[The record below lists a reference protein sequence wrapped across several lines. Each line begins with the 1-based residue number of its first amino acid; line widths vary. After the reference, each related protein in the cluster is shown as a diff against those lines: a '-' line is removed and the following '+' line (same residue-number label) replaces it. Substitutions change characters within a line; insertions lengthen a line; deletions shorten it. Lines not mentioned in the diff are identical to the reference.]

1 MPYSVAGQA
10 DHPPSRPHPRDAPRR
25 GELTAVLALALV
37 LAHLLLAQ
45 LTLVLTAAMWAVD
58 RVSRWRP
65 QWLAVP
71 AGAGLLWALAIGPA
85 RAAAGLSEGPRQVLG
100 YLGGIDRY
108 PGRLLH
114 LADAFDRLPRWLPGQ
129 FPLALIL
136 ASAEALAL
144 TWLQRRLDGG
154 PGGRGGP
161 SGRGGRAWR
170 SGLIVAARRRATTVT
185 LRSGGVV
192 SRDGCRVG
200 VDLAT
205 GRPAEISWAEAEG
218 GVLWSG
224 AGSAAELTERGFPL
238 AHAAIRR
245 RKPVIVVDLA
255 GSPWL
260 AGALAAACTDSGA
273 PFARFGPDGPGCYEP
288 MRGGDPARAAAL
300 VMSMIDWTGAT
311 DQQRR
316 SCAAYLTDA
325 LAVQA
330 AAPRDRRLPLL
341 DDLVRLLTP
350 DGLRERAAL
359 IPAYHPRREVLA
371 DRVGVSATLLQ
382 ADPAI
387 VAPAAAQLVALLG
400 SAFGPWLQSG
410 PPDGPRISLGQ
421 TVRDRGAVLFSLD
434 GRDRRD
440 GRDGRDGRAAPMVAG
455 LVVTDLS
462 GVCAEL
468 DAMSVH
474 GDGLAWIN
482 GCEVL
487 GQRALADLAGLVAQ
501 GRGAG
506 MGVVLATTSRA
517 AADGLAAAVNVV
529 VGAAEPPQGPD
540 GFALWARRPSE
551 RMLPR
556 CRPVPAAPGTG
567 RTPGQTP

>member
-1 MPYSVAGQA
+1 MPYSVAGQD
-10 DHPPSRPHPRDAPRR
+10 DHPPSRPRPRDAPRR
-25 GELTAVLALALV
+25 GELTAVLAVALV

-58 RVSRWRP
+58 RLSRWRP
-65 QWLAVP
+65 QWLAAP
-71 AGAGLLWALAIGPA
+71 ACAGLLWVLAIGPA
-85 RAAAGLSEGPRQVLG
+85 RAAAGLGDGPRQVLG

-114 LADAFDRLPRWLPGQ
+114 LADAFDGAGRWLPRQ

-136 ASAEALAL
+136 ASAEALVLA
-144 TWLQRRLDGG
+144 WLQRRLDGG
-154 PGGRGGP
+154 
-161 SGRGGRAWR
+161 RAWR
-170 SGLIVAARRRATTVT
+170 GGLIVAARRRATTLT

-200 VDLAT
+200 LDLAT

-218 GVLWSG
+218 GVLWCG
-224 AGSAAELTERGFPL
+224 AGSAVELTESGFPL

-245 RKPVIVVDLA
+245 RKPVIVIDLA

-260 AGALAAACTDSGA
+260 AGAMAEACARAGA
-273 PFARFGPDGPGCYEP
+273 PFASFGPDGPGCYEP
-288 MRGGDPARAAAL
+288 MRGGDPARASAL
-300 VMSMIDWTGAT
+300 VMSMIDWTDGT

-371 DRVGVSATLLQ
+371 DRVGVSTALLQ

-387 VAPAAAQLVALLG
+387 AAAPAAQLAALLG
-400 SAFGPWLQSG
+400 SALGPWLRPG
-410 PPDGPRISLGQ
+410 PPDGPRVSLGQ
-421 TVRDRGAVLFSLD
+421 TVRDRGAVLFSL
-434 GRDRRD
+434 G
-440 GRDGRDGRAAPMVAG
+440 GPAAPMVAG
-455 LVVTDLS
+455 LVVTDLTA
-462 GVCAEL
+462 VCAEL
-468 DAMSVH
+468 EAMSVP

-482 GCEVL
+482 GCEML
-487 GQRALADLAGLVAQ
+487 GQRPLAELVAQ

-506 MGVVLATTSRA
+506 IGVMLATTSRA
-517 AADGLAAAVNVV
+517 VADGLAAGVNVV
-529 VGAAEPPQGPD
+529 VSAAGPPAPD
-540 GFALWARRPSE
+540 GFALWARQPSE
-551 RMLPR
+551 RLLAR
-556 CRPVPAAPGTG
+556 CRPVSAGPPVAG
-567 RTPGQTP
+567 RAG

>member
-10 DHPPSRPHPRDAPRR
+10 DHPPSQPRPRDAPRR
-25 GELTAVLALALV
+25 GELTAALAVALL

-45 LTLVLTAAMWAVD
+45 LTLVLTAAIWAVD
-58 RVSRWRP
+58 RLSRWRP
-65 QWLAVP
+65 LWLAAP
-71 AGAGLLWALAIGPA
+71 ACAGLLWVLAIGPA
-85 RAAAGLSEGPRQVLG
+85 RAAAGLSDGPRQVLG
-100 YLGGIDRY
+100 YLGGIGHY

-114 LADAFDRLPRWLPGQ
+114 LADAFDGLPRWLPGQ

-144 TWLQRRLDGG
+144 TWLQRRPD
-154 PGGRGGP
+154 
-161 SGRGGRAWR
+161 GGRAWR
-170 SGLIVAARRRATTVT
+170 NGLIVAARRRAATLT

-200 VDLAT
+200 LDLAT
-205 GRPAEISWAEAEG
+205 GHPAEISWAEAEG

-224 AGSAAELTERGFPL
+224 AGSAAELTGSGFPL

-245 RKPVIVVDLA
+245 RKPVIVVDVTGSAWLA
-255 GSPWL
+255 GS
-260 AGALAAACTDSGA
+260 LAAACAESGA
-273 PFARFGPDGPGCYEP
+273 PFARFGPDGPACYEP
-288 MRGGDPARAAAL
+288 MRGGDPAHASAL

-330 AAPRDRRLPLL
+330 AAPRDRRLALL

-371 DRVGVSATLLQ
+371 DRAGVSAALLQ

-387 VAPAAAQLVALLG
+387 VAAPATQIGALRA
-400 SAFGPWLQSG
+400 SAFGPWLQPG
-410 PPDGPRISLGQ
+410 PPDGARVRLGQ

-434 GRDRRD
+434 GRD
-440 GRDGRDGRAAPMVAG
+440 GRTAPMIAG
-455 LVVTDLS
+455 LVVADLS
-462 GVCAEL
+462 AVCAEL
-468 DAMSVH
+468 EAMSVP

-487 GQRALADLAGLVAQ
+487 GQRVLAELVAR

-506 MGVVLATTSRA
+506 MGIVLATTSRA

-529 VGAAEPPQGPD
+529 VSPVVSPALPPQGLD
-540 GFALWARRPSE
+540 GFALRARQPSE
-551 RMLPR
+551 RILPR
-556 CRPVPAAPGTG
+556 CRPVPVLGPRG
-567 RTPGQTP
+567 PQ

>member
-10 DHPPSRPHPRDAPRR
+10 DRPPSRPQLRDAPRR
-25 GELTAVLALALV
+25 GELAAVLAVALV

-45 LTLVLTAAMWAVD
+45 LTLVLTVAMWAVD
-58 RVSRWRP
+58 RVARWRP
-65 QWLAVP
+65 LWLAAP
-71 AGAGLLWALAIGPA
+71 AGVGLLWVLAIGPA
-85 RAAAGLSEGPRQVLG
+85 RAAAGLSAGPRQVLG

-114 LADAFDRLPRWLPGQ
+114 LANAFDGLPRWLPGQ

-136 ASAEALAL
+136 ASAEVLAL
-144 TWLQRRLDGG
+144 TWLRRRLDGG
-154 PGGRGGP
+154 H
-161 SGRGGRAWR
+161 AWR
-170 SGLIVAARRRATTVT
+170 NGLIVAARRRATTVT

-192 SRDGCRVG
+192 SREGCRVG
-200 VDLAT
+200 LDMAT

-224 AGSAAELTERGFPL
+224 AGSAADLTESGFPL

-245 RKPVIVVDLA
+245 RKPVIVIDLT

-260 AGALAAACTDSGA
+260 AGSLAAACAEPGA

-288 MRGGDPARAAAL
+288 MRGGDPARASAL

-330 AAPRDRRLPLL
+330 AAQPATPRDGRLPVL
-341 DDLVRLLTP
+341 DDLARLLTP
-350 DGLRERAAL
+350 EGLRQRVAL

-371 DRVGVSATLLQ
+371 DRANVSAALLQ

-387 VAPAAAQLVALLG
+387 VAAPAAQLAALLG
-400 SAFGPWLQSG
+400 SAFGPWLQPG
-410 PPDGPRISLGQ
+410 PPDGARVSLGQ

-434 GRDRRD
+434 GR
-440 GRDGRDGRAAPMVAG
+440 AAPMIAG
-455 LVVTDLS
+455 LVVADLMA
-462 GVCAEL
+462 VCAEL
-468 DAMSVH
+468 QAMSVP
-474 GDGLAWIN
+474 GDGLTWIN
-482 GCEVL
+482 GCEAL
-487 GQRALADLAGLVAQ
+487 GQRVLAELVAQ

-506 MGVVLATTSRA
+506 MGVVLATTA
-517 AADGLAAAVNVV
+517 QTKADGLTADVNVLV
-529 VGAAEPPQGPD
+529 SAAQPQGPD
-540 GFALWARRPSE
+540 GFALWARQPRE
-551 RMLPR
+551 RLLPH
-556 CRPVPAAPGTG
+556 CRPVPVLATG
-567 RTPGQTP
+567 RANPETL

>member
-1 MPYSVAGQA
+1 MPYSAAGQA
-10 DHPPSRPHPRDAPRR
+10 DRPPSRPPSRNVPRR
-25 GELTAVLALALV
+25 GELAAVLAVALV

-45 LTLVLTAAMWAVD
+45 LTLVLVAAMWAAD
-58 RVSRWRP
+58 RVGRWRP

-71 AGAGLLWALAIGPA
+71 AGVGLLWVLAIGPA
-85 RAAAGLSEGPRQVLG
+85 RAAAGLSDGPRRVLE

-114 LADAFDRLPRWLPGQ
+114 LASAFDGVARWLPGQ

-144 TWLQRRLDGG
+144 TWRPDRPRRN
-154 PGGRGGP
+154 
-161 SGRGGRAWR
+161 
-170 SGLIVAARRRATTVT
+170 GLIVAARRRATTVT

-200 VDLAT
+200 LDLAT

-224 AGSAAELTERGFPL
+224 AGSAADLTESGFPL

-255 GSPWL
+255 GSGWL
-260 AGALAAACTDSGA
+260 AGALAAACAQSGA

-288 MRGGDPARAAAL
+288 MRGGDPARASAL
-300 VMSMIDWTGAT
+300 VMSMIDWTDAT

-341 DDLVRLLTP
+341 DDLSGLLTP

-371 DRVGVSATLLQ
+371 DRVSVSAALLQ

-387 VAPAAAQLVALLG
+387 VAAPAAQLGALLG
-400 SAFGPWLQSG
+400 SAFGPWLQPG
-410 PPDGPRISLGQ
+410 PPDGARVGLGQ
-421 TVRDRGAVLFSLD
+421 TVRDRAAALFTL
-434 GRDRRD
+434 
-440 GRDGRDGRAAPMVAG
+440 DGRAAPMIAG
-455 LVVTDLS
+455 LVVADLMA
-462 GVCAEL
+462 VCAEL
-468 DAMSVH
+468 EAMSVH
-474 GDGLAWIN
+474 GDGLTWIN

-487 GQRALADLAGLVAQ
+487 SQRVLAELVAQ

-506 MGVVLATTSRA
+506 MGVVLATTSQA
-517 AADGLAAAVNVV
+517 AADGLVAAVNVV
-529 VGAAEPPQGPD
+529 VGAAQPPAPD
-540 GFALWARRPSE
+540 GFALWARQPRE

-556 CRPVPAAPGTG
+556 CRPVFSASGP
-567 RTPGQTP
+567 Q

>member
-10 DHPPSRPHPRDAPRR
+10 DHSPSRPHPRDAPRR
-25 GELTAVLALALV
+25 GELTAVIALALV

-45 LTLVLTAAMWAVD
+45 LTLVLMAAMWAVD

-65 QWLAVP
+65 QWLAAP
-71 AGAGLLWALAIGPA
+71 AGAGLLWTLAIGPA
-85 RAAAGLSEGPRQVLG
+85 RAAAGLGNGPRQVLG
-100 YLGGIDRY
+100 YLAGIDRY

-136 ASAEALAL
+136 ASAEVLAL

-154 PGGRGGP
+154 
-161 SGRGGRAWR
+161 RAWR
-170 SGLIVAARRRATTVT
+170 SGLIVAGRRRATTVT

-224 AGSAAELTERGFPL
+224 AGSAAELTERAFPV

-245 RKPVIVVDLA
+245 RKPVIVVDLT

-260 AGALAAACTDSGA
+260 AGSLAAACAESGA
-273 PFARFGPDGPGCYEP
+273 PYARFGPDGPGCYEP
-288 MRGGDPARAAAL
+288 MRGGDPARASAL

-371 DRVGVSATLLQ
+371 DRVGVSAALLQ

-387 VAPAAAQLVALLG
+387 VAAPAAQLATLLG
-400 SAFGPWLQSG
+400 SASGHWLQPG
-410 PPDGPRISLGQ
+410 PPDGPRVSLGQ

-434 GRDRRD
+434 GR
-440 GRDGRDGRAAPMVAG
+440 AAPMIAG

-506 MGVVLATTSRA
+506 MGMVLATTSRA
-517 AADGLAAAVNVV
+517 VADGLAAAVNVV
-529 VGAAEPPQGPD
+529 VGAAQPPQGPD
-540 GFALWARRPSE
+540 GFALWARAPSE

-556 CRPVPAAPGTG
+556 CRPVAAAAGTG
-567 RTPGQTP
+567 RTPGHTLGQVP

>member
-10 DHPPSRPHPRDAPRR
+10 EHPPSRPRPRDTPRR
-25 GELTAVLALALV
+25 GELAAVLAVALV

-45 LTLVLTAAMWAVD
+45 LTLVLTAVMWAVD

-71 AGAGLLWALAIGPA
+71 AGAGLLWVLAIGPA
-85 RAAAGLSEGPRQVLG
+85 RAAAGLSDGPRQVLG
-100 YLGGIDRY
+100 YLGGIDHY

-114 LADAFDRLPRWLPGQ
+114 LANAFDGLPRWLPGQ
-129 FPLALIL
+129 VPLALIL
-136 ASAEALAL
+136 APAEALAL
-144 TWLQRRLDGG
+144 SWLQRRVE
-154 PGGRGGP
+154 
-161 SGRGGRAWR
+161 GGRAWR
-170 SGLIVAARRRATTVT
+170 NGLIVAARRRATTAA

-200 VDLAT
+200 LDVAT
-205 GRPAEISWAEAEG
+205 GRPAEVSWAEAER
-218 GVLWSG
+218 GVLWSA
-224 AGSAAELTERGFPL
+224 AGSAAELTESGFPL
-238 AHAAIRR
+238 MYAAIRR
-245 RKPVIVVDLA
+245 RKPVIVIDPT

-260 AGALAAACTDSGA
+260 RGAMAAACAEAGA

-300 VMSMIDWTGAT
+300 VMSMIDWTDAT

-341 DDLVRLLTP
+341 DDLARLLTP
-350 DGLRERAAL
+350 DALRQRAEL
-359 IPAYHPRREVLA
+359 IPAHHPRRDVLA
-371 DRVGVSATLLQ
+371 DRVGVSAALLQ
-382 ADPAI
+382 ADPPI
-387 VAPAAAQLVALLG
+387 VAAAAAQLAALLG
-400 SAFGPWLQSG
+400 SEFGPWLQPG
-410 PPDGPRISLGQ
+410 PPDGARVSLGQ

-434 GRDRRD
+434 GR
-440 GRDGRDGRAAPMVAG
+440 AAPMIAG
-455 LVVTDLS
+455 LVVADLMA
-462 GVCAEL
+462 VCAEL
-468 DAMSVH
+468 EAMSVP
-474 GDGLAWIN
+474 GDGLTWIN

-487 GQRALADLAGLVAQ
+487 GHRVLAELVAQ

-506 MGVVLATTSRA
+506 MGVVLATTSPA
-517 AADGLAAAVNVV
+517 AADGLAAGVTVV
-529 VGAAEPPQGPD
+529 VSAGQPPGQD
-540 GFALWARRPSE
+540 GFALRAGPPRE

-556 CRPVPAAPGTG
+556 CRAVPVLDAGGP
-567 RTPGQTP
+567 R

>member
-10 DHPPSRPHPRDAPRR
+10 DHPPSRPQSRDAPRR
-25 GELTAVLALALV
+25 GELAAVLAVALV

-45 LTLVLTAAMWAVD
+45 LTLVLTAVMWAVD
-58 RVSRWRP
+58 RAGRWRP

-71 AGAGLLWALAIGPA
+71 AGVGLVWVLAIGPA
-85 RAAAGLSEGPRQVLG
+85 RAAAGLGGGPRRVLG

-114 LADAFDRLPRWLPGQ
+114 LASAFGGLPRWLPGQ
-129 FPLALIL
+129 FPFALIL

-144 TWLQRRLDGG
+144 TWWTGRPRRT
-154 PGGRGGP
+154 
-161 SGRGGRAWR
+161 
-170 SGLIVAARRRATTVT
+170 GLIVAARRRATTVT

-200 VDLAT
+200 LDLAT

-224 AGSAAELTERGFPL
+224 GGSAAELTESGFPL

-245 RKPVIVVDLA
+245 RKPVIVVDLT

-260 AGALAAACTDSGA
+260 AGSLAAASAESGA

-330 AAPRDRRLPLL
+330 AAPRDRRRPLL
-341 DDLVRLLTP
+341 DDLARLLTP

-359 IPAYHPRREVLA
+359 IPAYHPRRAVLT
-371 DRVGVSATLLQ
+371 DRVGVSAALLQ

-387 VAPAAAQLVALLG
+387 VAAPAAQLAALLG
-400 SAFGPWLQSG
+400 SAFGSWLQPG
-410 PPDGPRISLGQ
+410 PPDGPRVSLGQ

-434 GRDRRD
+434 GR
-440 GRDGRDGRAAPMVAG
+440 AAPMIAG
-455 LVVTDLS
+455 LVVADLMA
-462 GVCAEL
+462 VCAEL
-468 DAMSVH
+468 EAMSVP
-474 GDGLAWIN
+474 GDGLTWIN
-482 GCEVL
+482 GCEAV
-487 GQRALADLAGLVAQ
+487 GQRVLAELVAQ

-506 MGVVLATTSRA
+506 MGVVLGTASQA
-517 AADGLAAAVNVV
+517 AADGLAAGVNVV
-529 VGAAEPPQGPD
+529 VGAAQPPGPGAD
-540 GFALWARRPSE
+540 GFALWARQPRE

-556 CRPVPAAPGTG
+556 CRPVPVRAVTVPVLGAGAPE
-567 RTPGQTP
+567 